1 MCKATKVG
9 YRKTGRRISRDARKA
24 VTVIRVSAN
33 LKNNPKNQYAIY
45 VEQQE
50 NSEIDNALFTLRS
63 LEKNSVGNQSY

>member
-33 LKNNPKNQYAIY
+33 RKRIRRINTLYMLNNKKIRRLIMRFSRYDLLKRI
-45 VEQQE
+45 
-50 NSEIDNALFTLRS
+50 L
-63 LEKNSVGNQSY
+63 

>member
-33 LKNNPKNQYAIY
+33 RKKNPKNQYAIY

-50 NSEIDNALFTLRS
+50 KIDNALFTLRS

>member
-33 LKNNPKNQYAIY
+33 RKKNPKNQYAIY

-63 LEKNSVGNQSY
+63 LEKNSVGNQIY

>member
-33 LKNNPKNQYAIY
+33 RKKNPKNKYAIY

>member
-24 VTVIRVSAN
+24 VIRVSAN
-33 LKNNPKNQYAIY
+33 RKKNPKNQYAIY

>member
-9 YRKTGRRISRDARKA
+9 YRKTGRRISGDARKA

-33 LKNNPKNQYAIY
+33 RKKNPKNQYAIY